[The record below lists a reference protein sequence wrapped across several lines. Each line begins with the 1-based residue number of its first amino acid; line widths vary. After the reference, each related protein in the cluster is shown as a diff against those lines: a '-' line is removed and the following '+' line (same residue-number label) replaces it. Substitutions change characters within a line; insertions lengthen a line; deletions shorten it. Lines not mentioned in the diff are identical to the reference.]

1 MAAANTLTGDWSI
14 RTPMSW
20 TADAKGFSNG
30 SPFRALSSN
39 ISTQNVTQQLG
50 DSNSLQQHYKKLLAL
65 RNSQVAFS
73 SGTYEGAWANQ
84 KTMGFQRVSGNDKV
98 MVLLNYDT
106 ASANLSIAN
115 LAPGDTWSSLTGT
128 NTTSTVNSTGV
139 MQLTLPAQSFLVLKK
154 N

>member
-1 MAAANTLTGDWSI
+1 M
-14 RTPMSW
+14 
-20 TADAKGFSNG
+20 
-30 SPFRALSSN
+30 
-39 ISTQNVTQQLG
+39 
-50 DSNSLQQHYKKLLAL
+50 AL
-65 RNSQVAFS
+65 RNSQVALN

-84 KTMGFQRVSGNDKV
+84 KTMGFQRVSGNEKV

-139 MQLTLPAQSFLVLKK
+139 MQVSMPAQSFLVLKK